1 MQSRRWMCPWR
12 NRRNWADRKERPR
25 RLNTP
30 GPSSECWLAPS
41 VSQQG
46 SSSTMPYAPLWL
58 RGNNSQEWK
67 KPRGQVYPRSFMVRS
82 ERLGGSPDRRQ
93 NISERPWFPI
103 TLAMAGLLW
112 QRGNASG
119 GWHPK
124 WPSLSP
130 WRAVASCFQLDASPR
145 PQASGDTTLHR
156 ASAHRASANS

>member
-58 RGNNSQEWK
+58 RGNDLQEWK
-67 KPRGQVYPRSFMVRS
+67 KPRGQVYPGALWSGPNG
-82 ERLGGSPDRRQ
+82 LGEAPTVAKTFRNAPGSR
-93 NISERPWFPI
+93 
-103 TLAMAGLLW
+103 
-112 QRGNASG
+112 
-119 GWHPK
+119 
-124 WPSLSP
+124 
-130 WRAVASCFQLDASPR
+130 
-145 PQASGDTTLHR
+145 
-156 ASAHRASANS
+156 